1 MFTVKATYRSE
12 TRKFTFPDSSFPT
25 YNQIHEQLFRVFPI
39 SSSYFLT
46 RLLFTQSPSAPFAR
60 ILIGMEA
67 HSEEEYEQHVRPFR
81 GREWPDALLRFSV
94 NDDKSPRESQSN
106 GDEDVPMDSPHSFE
120 GRRRS
125 RRHEHHH
132 GRHHGHH
139 RGHHHSDRPEWPR
152 PHSPFIAPPPPP
164 LPPPPPPHHLPPP
177 PPPPLHMFPPFYGP
191 PPPPPPP
198 LHGGTPMFMPP
209 PPLFPHLPP
218 APPLPNLPPIQPF
231 SQPDPPTVD
240 GDTPVQRL
248 FRRRGLRSVASAP
261 VLGPA
266 LPVPPLPPRPRPVSQ
281 FGETQAQDAPVM
293 HQYYRKAR
301 FSDELDESQDGEVH
315 TSANQSSD
323 KGKQRDTCCDV
334 ERSKQE
340 VLGLM
345 RVFKADVERVLS
357 RSLGIEPADVWGAIP
372 TTNEE
377 DSKPARPS
385 SPIESEHA
393 KANCGQ
399 PTEAEHFAE
408 HSSPPSP
415 VIHSNIICDL
425 CKEMIIGVR
434 HKCLDC
440 PDFDLCSSCL
450 SVQPQDIGF
459 HSRTHAFFA
468 IEEPGGIWAH
478 AIFSARIRQSLP
490 TGPQTKNA
498 WSAPTLDRLK
508 NRHPILTTL

>member
-1 MFTVKATYRSE
+1 MFTIKATYRSE

-25 YNQIHEQLFRVFPI
+25 YNQIHEQVSPSFFITCPHLTPFSQLFRVFPI

-67 HSEEEYEQHVRPFR
+67 RSEEEYEQHVRPFR
-81 GREWPDALLRFSV
+81 GREWPDALLRFFV
-94 NDDKSPRESQSN
+94 NDDKSPRDSQSK
-106 GDEDVPMDSPHSFE
+106 GDEDVLMDSPYSLE

-164 LPPPPPPHHLPPP
+164 LPPPPPQLPPP
-177 PPPPLHMFPPFYGP
+177 PPPPPPMFTPFYGP

-198 LHGGTPMFMPP
+198 LHDGTPLFYPRRPMFPP
-209 PPLFPHLPP
+209 HILPP
-218 APPLPNLPPIQPF
+218 APPLPDLPPIQPF
-231 SQPDPPTVD
+231 SQSEPAVFDTD
-240 GDTPVQRL
+240 AGETPVQRL

-281 FGETQAQDAPVM
+281 FGEAQAQDATAM
-293 HQYYRKAR
+293 HQDVCKAHV
-301 FSDELDESQDGEVH
+301 SDELDEFYDEEVH
-315 TSANQSSD
+315 ASANQSSD

-340 VLGLM
+340 ILDLM
-345 RVFKADVERVLS
+345 RVFKADVDRVLS
-357 RSLGIEPADVWGAIP
+357 RSLGIEPADVWGSTP
-372 TTNEE
+372 TTEGH
-377 DSKPARPS
+377 SKPASPS
-385 SPIESEHA
+385 SPIKSEHA
-393 KANCGQ
+393 KASEGQ
-399 PTEAEHFAE
+399 PMEAEDSAE
-408 HSSPPSP
+408 HSPPPSP

-425 CKEMIIGVR
+425 CRDVIIGVR

-440 PDFDLCSSCL
+440 PGSCSHVSTRK
-450 SVQPQDIGF
+450 S
-459 HSRTHAFFA
+459 T
-468 IEEPGGIWAH
+468 
-478 AIFSARIRQSLP
+478 
-490 TGPQTKNA
+490 
-498 WSAPTLDRLK
+498 
-508 NRHPILTTL
+508 